1 MDSETL
7 VDETNEKRKKLEELV
22 RRKHELEK
30 NKILGHEVSPEQE
43 VYRYEELIKKK
54 NKKKTKE
61 KGFNTAFCV
70 ENQDEEKILHIFKE
84 PIVHTEGAWYD
95 QIRDKERKMRR
106 EETRQAQD
114 RLKMIDKRTRYND
127 IGKDFLSPTSR
138 AQLLPEFQ
146 IFPRSS
152 SKQEI
157 IPLDDRVYGKSSER
171 SKRSQEPVSTQR
183 LKPRSLTRK
192 ELSPSHLQIN
202 SNRSPFPRI
211 SVNPIKGDL
220 T

>member
-1 MDSETL
+1 MDPETL
-7 VDETNEKRKKLEELV
+7 IDEKRKKLEDLV
-22 RRKHELEK
+22 HRKHELGK
-30 NKILGHEVSPEQE
+30 NKILGPETTPEQE
-43 VYRYEELIKKK
+43 VYRYEELIRKK

-61 KGFNTAFCV
+61 KAFNTAFCV
-70 ENQDEEKILHIFKE
+70 ENQTEEKIQHISKE
-84 PIVHTEGAWYD
+84 PIIHTEGVWFD

-114 RLKMIDKRTRYND
+114 RLKIIDKRTRYND
-127 IGKDFLSPTSR
+127 IGKEFLSPTSR

-157 IPLDDRVYGKSSER
+157 IPLDDRVYGKSSEK

-183 LKPRSLTRK
+183 LKPRSLSRK

-202 SNRSPFPRI
+202 SNRSPLPRI

-220 T
+220 N

>member
-1 MDSETL
+1 MDPETY
-7 VDETNEKRKKLEELV
+7 VDETNEKRKKLENLV
-22 RRKHELEK
+22 RKKHELGK
-30 NKILGHEVSPEQE
+30 NKILGSEASPEQE
-43 VYRYEELIKKK
+43 VYRYEELIRKK

-61 KGFNTAFCV
+61 KAFNTAFCV
-70 ENQDEEKILHIFKE
+70 ENQDEEKNLHISKE
-84 PIVHTEGAWYD
+84 PIIHTEGVWFD

-114 RLKMIDKRTRYND
+114 RLKIIDKKTRYND

-146 IFPRSS
+146 PFPRSS

-157 IPLDDRVYGKSSER
+157 MPLEDRVYGKSSER
-171 SKRSQEPVSTQR
+171 PKYLQEPVSTQR
-183 LKPRSLTRK
+183 LKPRSLSRK
-192 ELSPSHLQIN
+192 ELSPSNLQIN

-211 SVNPIKGDL
+211 SAIPIKGDL